1 MLIVLL
7 FGILS
12 VNIETAYGQLLIQDK
27 DTCICYTDNQDKRA
41 LECLQNKSK
50 RDSLLKNCNLRVEN
64 VLSRLSESKGREIIL
79 NKNISE
85 LNKTILK
92 ERKRLKFSLS
102 LNKYGLPISLGG
114 GILIGLII
122 NK

>member
-1 MLIVLL
+1 M
-7 FGILS
+7 
-12 VNIETAYGQLLIQDK
+12 
-27 DTCICYTDNQDKRA
+27 
-41 LECLQNKSK
+41 
-50 RDSLLKNCNLRVEN
+50 LKNCNLRVEN